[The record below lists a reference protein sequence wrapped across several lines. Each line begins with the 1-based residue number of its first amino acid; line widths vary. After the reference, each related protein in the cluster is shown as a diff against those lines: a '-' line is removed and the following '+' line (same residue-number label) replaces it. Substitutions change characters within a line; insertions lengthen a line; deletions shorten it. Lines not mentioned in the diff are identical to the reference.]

1 MQNRQFFFSVSP
13 QCRSPFP
20 TLLQTFC
27 LTACSYLN
35 TQKQDCFAVL
45 ASRHVWCLWQWTM
58 FPHLCEF
65 WQSNDLFALV
75 SWKNNETANVVFL
88 SLSIQYCKRKHSSCV
103 AFSVFHEYFTSN
115 LSAFSAVISCVN
127 LYPQF
132 PGLTRQALT
141 KESNLNVV

>member
-1 MQNRQFFFSVSP
+1 MCVVCDSEQYFLISVNFGNP
-13 QCRSPFP
+13 MIF
-20 TLLQTFC
+20 L
-27 LTACSYLN
+27 
-35 TQKQDCFAVL
+35 
-45 ASRHVWCLWQWTM
+45 
-58 FPHLCEF
+58 
-65 WQSNDLFALV
+65 LV

-132 PGLTRQALT
+132 PGLTWQALT